1 MKYRYLLFDADQTL
15 FDYNKAQRQALTSI
29 MDTYGFPKEEEVY
42 KYFHSLNDGLWKQL
56 EKGELTRDELLNT
69 RFVRFFEAYGV
80 SYPGPGIVEEHYI
93 NALSQ
98 GCFLLPDAEMVC
110 GRLSR
115 HFHLSLVTNGITR
128 AQNGRLDKSGLRPYF
143 QHIFI
148 SEEVGA
154 DKPSEAFFDKVYET
168 LGCPDKESM
177 MIIGDSLSSD
187 IRGGVNF
194 GIHTCHVVLDGDI
207 PEYKEIQPTYTIK
220 ELKELFTI
228 LYEQPVETE

>member
-1 MKYRYLLFDADQTL
+1 MKLIKRMLSLL
-15 FDYNKAQRQALTSI
+15 LTVCIAMS
-29 MDTYGFPKEEEVY
+29 MAVTAYAAEEENTEDKFKDKTWEEVVAEFMAEY
-42 KYFHSLNDGLWKQL
+42 KLT
-56 EKGELTRDELLNT
+56 EKNVAFGYKNLVT
-69 RFVRFFEAYGV
+69 G
-80 SYPGPGIVEEHYI
+80 EEHYI

-98 GCFLLPDAEMVC
+98 GCFLIPDAEMVC

-143 QHIFI
+143 QHIFT

-177 MIIGDSLSSD
+177 IIIGDSLSSD

-194 GIHTCHVVLDGDI
+194 GIHTCHVVLDGEI